1 MGTDGS
7 PTLQSS
13 YRSLADPAEF
23 ENFLSGGEAL
33 ADRNAWAEAAD
44 YNHRVRKLDFER
56 HFRALVLL
64 HITNL
69 TSARDLS
76 DAAEENLLFQAV
88 KSDFDISVVGSGK
101 EA

>member
-1 MGTDGS
+1 MSTDGS

-13 YRSLADPAEF
+13 YRSLANPAEF
-23 ENFLSGGEAL
+23 EDFLSGGEAL
-33 ADRNAWAEAAD
+33 ADRNAWAEASD
-44 YNHRVRKLDFER
+44 YDHRARKLDFER

-64 HITNL
+64 HTTDL